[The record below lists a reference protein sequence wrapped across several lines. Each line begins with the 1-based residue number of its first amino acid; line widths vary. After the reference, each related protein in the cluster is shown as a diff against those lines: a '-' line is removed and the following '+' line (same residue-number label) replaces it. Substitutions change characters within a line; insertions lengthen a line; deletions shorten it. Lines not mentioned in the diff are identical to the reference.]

1 MQSYPSVPST
11 QQSAAHKSRGCQF
24 FLGLLTAA
32 CVIVGV
38 VQFHTFMVYR
48 SYEQGR
54 CLLQSGGAIGNG
66 GKGHPWQVSFHYLV
80 STTAD
85 QVESQGYDLPA
96 STFSSRADA
105 QSVVK
110 TYTIG
115 RTYPCWYNPQKPTS
129 AALVLHDRSLIDFV
143 EPILGSSVLYVGLL
157 LFVLFLITGL
167 FYDAVYLPA
176 CLIVRGI
183 VTQGQVRE
191 HITRRRKRGNILF
204 SRIIYQ
210 RQEFPY
216 DWQSFEVAGT
226 YPIGSWQP
234 VCYDP
239 ARLTNVRR
247 GDRPPGTDLILN
259 LLFGLALV
267 WGVGAVLVWVWNQ
280 V

>member
-11 QQSAAHKSRGCQF
+11 QQSSAHKSRGCQF

-38 VQFHTFMVYR
+38 VQFHMFMVYR

-54 CLLQSGGAIGNG
+54 CLLQSGGVIRNG
-66 GKGHPWQVSFHYLV
+66 GRGSRWQVSFHYLV
-80 STTAD
+80 STTEG

-115 RTYPCWYNPQKPTS
+115 RNYPCWYNPQRPTS

-143 EPILGSSVLYVGLL
+143 EPILWSIPTIGLL

-167 FYDAVYLPA
+167 FHDAVYLPA

-191 HITRRRKRGNILF
+191 HITRRRGKRGNRTF

-210 RQEFPY
+210 RQEFPN

-247 GDRPPGTDLILN
+247 GDRPPGTDLVLN
-259 LLFGLALV
+259 LLFDLALV
-267 WGVGAVLVWVWNQ
+267 LGVVAALVWW
-280 V
+280 